1 MIMSNAKKFFV
12 LIFTA
17 ALIVGFFFCPMG
29 QIMTKTTDGTYRISG
44 YYTCYDQAQVSVM
57 SEDQLKEHMN
67 DVAVNMDASK
77 FRGRAFVYARMM
89 RQYGSDN
96 TKKTFSY
103 VIGISS
109 LIMVF
114 AYAVLFVMT
123 LLSLILPKIKGF
135 VIVESVGLAS
145 TVATLI
151 GLGGYFINQY
161 SKSGKFGALNP
172 CYWGVVILAIV
183 AIALAYVVFRKKKE
197 K

>member
-1 MIMSNAKKFFV
+1 
-12 LIFTA
+12 
-17 ALIVGFFFCPMG
+17 
-29 QIMTKTTDGTYRISG
+29 
-44 YYTCYDQAQVSVM
+44 
-57 SEDQLKEHMN
+57 
-67 DVAVNMDASK
+67 
-77 FRGRAFVYARMM
+77 
-89 RQYGSDN
+89 
-96 TKKTFSY
+96 
-103 VIGISS
+103 
-109 LIMVF
+109 MVF

-161 SKSGKFGALNP
+161 SKAGKFGALNP